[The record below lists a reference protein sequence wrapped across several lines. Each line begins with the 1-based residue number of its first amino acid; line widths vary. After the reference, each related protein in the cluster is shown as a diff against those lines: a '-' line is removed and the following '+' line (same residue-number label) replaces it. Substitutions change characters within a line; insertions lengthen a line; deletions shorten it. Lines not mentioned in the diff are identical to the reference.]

1 MSATDRETDLSPD
14 GDCLAVAI
22 HDAYSLL
29 GRSLDELPRSGI
41 HSTRDALR
49 TLAKCREPMLVARD
63 GAGYAERLILKA
75 VAWRAGVQ
83 LLPFE
88 NIADGDVILC
98 LRSMR
103 QLYGLPYRNGH
114 WIVLAITG
122 VAANVHDRLWP
133 MVQDAHRNLTRADGR
148 TILTQ
153 IGATLKV

>member
-1 MSATDRETDLSPD
+1 MSATDSQTHPNPD
-14 GDCLAVAI
+14 GDCLAAAI

-29 GRSLDELPRSGI
+29 GRSVEALPRSGI

-49 TLAKCREPMLVARD
+49 TLAKCRAPMLVARD
-63 GAGYAERLILKA
+63 GAGYAEKLMLKG

-114 WIVLAITG
+114 WVVLAIAG

-133 MVQDAHRNLTRADGR
+133 MVQDAHANLSRADGW
-148 TILTQ
+148 TIMTQ
-153 IGATLKV
+153 IGATLRV